1 MMILFIRWKKA
12 IQTFLCEK
20 ANGEMNFMSY
30 MKSDVYTCHKMS
42 SITLKRWNE
51 DKRRRGDI
59 HYQNLKKKMYE
70 IHSTMQK
77 SWAIPNLFLLIQVN
91 CK

>member
-30 MKSDVYTCHKMS
+30 MKSDVYTSQDELNHTEKV
-42 SITLKRWNE
+42 
-51 DKRRRGDI
+51 KRR
-59 HYQNLKKKMYE
+59 
-70 IHSTMQK
+70 
-77 SWAIPNLFLLIQVN
+77 
-91 CK
+91 